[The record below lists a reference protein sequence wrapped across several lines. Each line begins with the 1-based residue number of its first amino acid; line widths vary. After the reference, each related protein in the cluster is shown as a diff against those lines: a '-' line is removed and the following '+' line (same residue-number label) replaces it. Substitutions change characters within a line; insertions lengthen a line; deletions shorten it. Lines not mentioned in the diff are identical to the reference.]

1 MGHIRLGR
9 LPATK
14 RWQQVVS
21 LLAQGAPLER
31 IASASAEAAENS
43 LAQANRDPA
52 LLRSFW
58 LLTQIPLAAR
68 SPDFPTTLRSLG
80 LEVSGSPSLIETI
93 NAFSAAIDEYVD
105 QRGGRT
111 DLGELAQHAATD
123 SLAAV
128 GGTELPS
135 LFGATP
141 EDARLAIGKLAAPA
155 RFAQLARDFFA
166 RLTYRHLDYYL
177 SRELSNHVGPGQG
190 IGSIDAHSTFN
201 SALEQHCREAS
212 RIVETFAGGWFSKKT
227 FEGGIGPEKAR
238 DFLFVALRKISR
250 ELKKRREDHG

>member
-21 LLAQGAPLER
+21 LLARDAPLER
-31 IASASAEAAENS
+31 VAAASAEAAENS

-68 SPDFPTTLRSLG
+68 SPDFPASLKSLG
-80 LEVSGSPSLIETI
+80 LDVSDSPSLMETI
-93 NAFSAAIDEYVD
+93 NAFSAAIDEYVE

-111 DLGELAQHAATD
+111 DLGELAQHAAVVD
-123 SLAAV
+123 SIAAV
-128 GGTELPS
+128 GGTGLPS

-141 EDARLAIGKLAAPA
+141 EDARL
-155 RFAQLARDFFA
+155 
-166 RLTYRHLDYYL
+166 
-177 SRELSNHVGPGQG
+177 S
-190 IGSIDAHSTFN
+190 GS
-201 SALEQHCREAS
+201 
-212 RIVETFAGGWFSKKT
+212 
-227 FEGGIGPEKAR
+227 
-238 DFLFVALRKISR
+238 
-250 ELKKRREDHG
+250 

>member
-31 IASASAEAAENS
+31 IAAASAEAAENS

-68 SPDFPTTLRSLG
+68 SPDFPTGLRSLG
-80 LEVSGSPSLIETI
+80 VEVSGSPSLMETI

-111 DLGELAQHAATD
+111 DLGELAQLAAAD
-123 SLAAV
+123 SLAAIS
-128 GGTELPS
+128 GAELPS

-141 EDARLAIGKLAAPA
+141 EDARLAIGKLASPPQTA
-155 RFAQLARDFFA
+155 DM
-166 RLTYRHLDYYL
+166 L
-177 SRELSNHVGPGQG
+177 SVG
-190 IGSIDAHSTFN
+190 IDV
-201 SALEQHCREAS
+201 C
-212 RIVETFAGGWFSKKT
+212 
-227 FEGGIGPEKAR
+227 
-238 DFLFVALRKISR
+238 
-250 ELKKRREDHG
+250 

>member
-21 LLAQGAPLER
+21 LLARSAPLER
-31 IASASAEAAENS
+31 IAGASAEAAENS

-68 SPDFPTTLRSLG
+68 SPDFPASLRSLG
-80 LEVSGSPSLIETI
+80 LEVSGSPSLMETI
-93 NAFSAAIDEYVD
+93 SAFSAAIDEYVD

-111 DLGELAQHAATD
+111 DLGELAQHAAAD
-123 SLAAV
+123 SLAAM
-128 GGTELPS
+128 GGAELPS

-141 EDARLAIGKLAAPA
+141 EDARRAIGKLAAPA
-155 RFAQLARDFFA
+155 RFARLARDFLA
-166 RLTYRHLDYYL
+166 RLTHRHLDYYL

-190 IGSIDAHSTFN
+190 ISSIDAHSTFN

-212 RIVETFAGGWFSKKT
+212 RIVEAFAGGWFSKKT
-227 FEGGIGPEKAR
+227 FEGGISPEKAH

-250 ELKKRREDHG
+250 ELKKRRED